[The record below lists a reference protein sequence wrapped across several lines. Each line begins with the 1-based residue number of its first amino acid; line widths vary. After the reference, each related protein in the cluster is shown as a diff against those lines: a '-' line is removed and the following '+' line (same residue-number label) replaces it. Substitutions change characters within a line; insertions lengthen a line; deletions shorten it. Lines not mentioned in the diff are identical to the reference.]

1 MKNFASTIVVSC
13 LTLAAVVNQNAFAQT
28 TKKTEAEAQMFAV
41 SAGYERF
48 MGRWSRL
55 LAPTYIAFAGVKNGD
70 RVLDVGTGTGS
81 LAAALEAGMP
91 ASEIV
96 GVDPSEGFIAYAQ
109 KNAKSPR
116 AHFEVG
122 DARALKF
129 KDASFDNTLALLV
142 MNFVPDPNKAMAE
155 MRRVTHPQGAVSA
168 CVWDYD
174 AGMQM
179 LRFFWDEAVALDP
192 AIEPKDERHM
202 KFSRQGELGDLWRKA
217 GLINVKEQPLVI
229 DQAYSSFNDYWEP
242 FTKGAGPGGAF
253 VVSLSEDRR
262 QQLESRMRKH
272 LLGDRQD
279 GPFTLKAR
287 AWCVRGGSA
296 EELKSRAWIEGIQAG
311 RITGAAADKVRAGH
325 QSQDRRCARAYRSG
339 NSVGNRRQKPLTSR
353 TCKNQDFCKNASP
366 Q

>member
-1 MKNFASTIVVSC
+1 MKKFLKSIALSL
-13 LTLAAVVNQNAFAQT
+13 LTVAALVGQQALAQT
-28 TKKTEAEAQMFAV
+28 TKATEAEAKMFAM
-41 SAGYERF
+41 SAGYEHF

-55 LAPTYIAFAGVKNGD
+55 LAPSYIAFAGVRNGD
-70 RVLDVGTGTGS
+70 HVLDVGTGTGA
-81 LAAALEAGMP
+81 LAAAVEAGMP

-109 KNAKSPR
+109 KNVASAR

-122 DARALKF
+122 DAQALKF
-129 KDASFDNTLALLV
+129 KDAAFDNTLALLV
-142 MNFVPDPNKAMAE
+142 MNFIPDPNKAIAKI
-155 MRRVTHPQGAVSA
+155 RRVTRPQGVVSA

-192 AIEPKDERHM
+192 AIEAKDERHM
-202 KFSRQGELGDLWRKA
+202 KFSRQGELGDLWRNA
-217 GLINVKEQPLVI
+217 GLINVKDQPLVI

-262 QQLESRMRKH
+262 QQLEARMRKR

-287 AWCVRGGSA
+287 AWCVRG
-296 EELKSRAWIEGIQAG
+296 
-311 RITGAAADKVRAGH
+311 DVP
-325 QSQDRRCARAYRSG
+325 
-339 NSVGNRRQKPLTSR
+339 NS
-353 TCKNQDFCKNASP
+353 
-366 Q
+366 